1 MTNKNNNHSA
11 NELNITNEVGYLKA
25 LEKVLQVRLERK
37 KLYGNAWKEN
47 ADWELLTHIKNKV
60 GRLEKFILDS
70 RLRNQ
75 NYENEIDCLID
86 LINWSLFLLENK
98 LEESK

>member
-1 MTNKNNNHSA
+1 MTNKNNYSA

-25 LEKVLQVRLERK
+25 LETVLHVRLERK

-47 ADWELLTHIKNKV
+47 KDWELLTHIKNKV

-70 RLRNQ
+70 RLRNK

-86 LINWSLFLLENK
+86 LCNYTLFLLENK
-98 LEESK
+98 LKEKE